1 MIRYGGQIANIPKI
15 AAQDTVTALTVSKV
29 NGGKMKFFCS
39 IRTGVELHVS
49 GLVGKKVAEK

>member
-39 IRTGVELHVS
+39 IRDGSRTSRFWPGRQES
-49 GLVGKKVAEK
+49 S